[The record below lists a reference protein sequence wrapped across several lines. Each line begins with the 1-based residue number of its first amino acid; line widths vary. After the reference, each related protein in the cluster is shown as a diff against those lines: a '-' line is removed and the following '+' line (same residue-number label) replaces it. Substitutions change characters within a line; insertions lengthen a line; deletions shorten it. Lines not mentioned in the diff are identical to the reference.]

1 MTIWKRIKKYN
12 KDINKDK
19 EYAEEVE
26 AKMNEMEK
34 GDIPAMIFS
43 ALLVLW
49 LPCFVILILICAL
62 AYLFLGI
69 PFAG

>member
-1 MTIWKRIKKYN
+1 MAIWKRIKKYN